1 MFISLYQS
9 LNWRDFFFFTL
20 KALSS
25 LKVSHP
31 TISNLPTDAKV
42 MMPIKPLNKLFVF
55 LKNQLEIEPR
65 GPKQ

>member
-1 MFISLYQS
+1 M
-9 LNWRDFFFFTL
+9 FFFFTL
-20 KALSS
+20 KELSS

-31 TISNLPTDAKV
+31 TISKLPIDAKV
-42 MMPIKPLNKLFVF
+42 MMPIEPLNKLFVF